1 MTTSEIRKQFFIL
14 LSVAGVIISALIL
27 LPFIENPTKEYV
39 ATFFMIVE
47 KAAPTS
53 KNNQSS
59 AKQAAPQTNQT
70 ADNEAADISNNFGGG
85 NSNAAN
91 AQTNTARTTP
101 TVLPENRDGATNNDL
116 ARPTE
121 MSKLSVSL
129 LTTFFRILR
138 VLLWFILVVSVIRF
152 FNKIIFNRALIKTN
166 SYELTNLIRNV
177 VIILVY
183 IIAFFVIF
191 QSQFPNIELAPLFTG
206 STIIGIVV
214 GLALQDTL
222 GNLFSGL
229 AMQADQPFQIGD
241 VITLGAPGLQTGV
254 VENITWRG
262 VKIRTFQN
270 KLIVISNSVLGKEAI
285 EVAPKNNLNAR
296 IVFFNTIYTD
306 APAKTIQAVREA
318 VRQVENV
325 SAKMRPIVR
334 VRSLGDHGIDW
345 EIKYWL
351 DDYSKYNDT
360 DALVRQRVWYVF
372 QREHLRFAYPTRTLY
387 IEKDAPEEVFVER
400 ENAVYERLNNVPI
413 FAPLTDEETKILAD
427 ASSIRVFAPDEAIV
441 HQGDTGGSMFVIHRG
456 AVDVKIKE
464 DSQLVTVNT
473 LREGDFFG
481 EMGLFTGEPR
491 AATVVAKGETEVLQ
505 IKKETLK
512 PVFENNPYLVK
523 SLSEIIEER
532 RALIREDEAK
542 DEKTGKPR
550 RKNEKSVFR
559 SIKGFFG
566 LE

>member
-1 MTTSEIRKQFFIL
+1 MTTSGLRKQFLIL
-14 LSVAGVIISALIL
+14 LSVTGAIVASLIL
-27 LPFIENPTKEYV
+27 LSFIENPTKDYV
-39 ATFFMIVE
+39 SRFFAIVE
-47 KAAPTS
+47 KAQP
-53 KNNQSS
+53 KNNQVP
-59 AKQAAPQTNQT
+59 ADQNANANRAAEITDT
-70 ADNEAADISNNFGGG
+70 LSNNNTNGA
-85 NSNAAN
+85 NTNANPAN
-91 AQTNTARTTP
+91 QP
-101 TVLPENRDGATNNDL
+101 PKILPENKDGAANNDL

-152 FNKIIFNRALIKTN
+152 FNQIIFNRALQKTN

-177 VIILVY
+177 VVILVY
-183 IIAFFVIF
+183 IIAFFIIF
-191 QSQFPNIELAPLFTG
+191 QSQFPNVELAPLFTG

-241 VITLGAPGLQTGV
+241 VITLGAPGMQTGV
-254 VENITWRG
+254 IENITWRG

-296 IVFFNTIYTD
+296 LVFFNTIYTD
-306 APAKTIQAVREA
+306 APAKTIQAIREA

-334 VRSLGDHGIDW
+334 VKNLGENGIDW

-351 DDYSKYNDT
+351 EDYSKYNDT
-360 DALVRQRVWYVF
+360 DALIRQRVWYVF
-372 QREHLRFAYPTRTLY
+372 QREHLTFAFPTRTLY
-387 IEKDAPEEVFVER
+387 IHKDAPEEVFVER

-413 FAPLTDEETKILAD
+413 FAPLSDEETKILAD
-427 ASSIRVFAPDEAIV
+427 ASIVRVFAPDEAIV
-441 HQGDTGGSMFVIHRG
+441 HQGDAGGSMFVIHRG

-464 DSQLVTVNT
+464 DNQFVTVNT

-491 AATVVAKGETEVLQ
+491 SATIIAKGETEVLQ

-512 PVFENNPYLVK
+512 PIFDNNPNLVT

-532 RALIREDEAK
+532 RALIKEENEK
-542 DEKTGKPR
+542 DQKTGNPR
-550 RKNEKSVFR
+550 RGEKSVFH
-559 SIKGFFG
+559 SIKSFFG
-566 LE
+566 ID